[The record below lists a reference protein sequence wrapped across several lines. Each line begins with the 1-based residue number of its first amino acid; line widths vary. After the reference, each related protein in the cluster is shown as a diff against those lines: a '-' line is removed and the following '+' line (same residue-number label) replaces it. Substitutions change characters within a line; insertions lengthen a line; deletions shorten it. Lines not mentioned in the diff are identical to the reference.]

1 LVGPGN
7 PGDFGTL
14 AGHGIPWESNIL
26 RGPFPD
32 TINYVGPNPN
42 PNNPPPNNGIIY
54 HEGYPKRI
62 YGIHRNG
69 KSGWLIVGSL
79 PPPTAPA
86 HMFRFDGIKES
97 EYHPEYEYYQRN
109 QSFIQ
114 SAPRD
119 SLQANDWFTMV
130 YYGIFSPPQTSE
142 VDRTFEV
149 QGYMVVKL
157 VQHNVKT
164 LVLISSQ
171 QILWPMFVSQT
182 NLGLVFGKGRIAY
195 ITRTLRDLLSH
206 PIPVDP
212 KRNVRRPIQ
221 LEVIGAPQQG
231 VPQQGAP
238 QQGAPQQGTPQQ
250 GVPHQ
255 GAPQQGVPHQGA
267 PQQGAPQQGAP
278 QQGAPQQ
285 GAPQQGHPEQVVS
298 YQTSYQDTCQRPSQ
312 ITSERASYQGPGA
325 AYQVASQNL
334 LQAHSPQQGAP
345 AQTHFPSTYFPL
357 VEPGQPANKII
368 KDYRDYLTQMK
379 NFQTQPA
386 QYQRE
391 STQASRSQGGPS
403 DANSK
408 GFEELEAIVERQS
421 RAIENLLQER
431 ESFLCQRDSSEHP
444 TESTL

>member
-7 PGDFGTL
+7 PVDFGTL
-14 AGHGIPWESNIL
+14 AGPGIPLVPERSGLWESNIL
-26 RGPFPD
+26 RGPYPD
-32 TINYVGPNPN
+32 TISYVGPNLD

-69 KSGWLIVGSL
+69 KSGWLIVGSP

-86 HMFRFDGIKES
+86 HMFRFEGIKES
-97 EYHPEYEYYQRN
+97 ECHPEYEYYQRN

-149 QGYMVVKL
+149 QGYTVVKP

-171 QILWPMFVSQT
+171 RILRPMFVSQT

-221 LEVIGAPQQG
+221 LEVVGAHQQGFPQQDAPQQGAPQQG
-231 VPQQGAP
+231 VPQQGAL
-238 QQGAPQQGTPQQ
+238 QQGAPQQG
-250 GVPHQ
+250 V
-255 GAPQQGVPHQGA
+255 
-267 PQQGAPQQGAP
+267 P

-298 YQTSYQDTCQRPSQ
+298 YQTSYEDTCQRPSQ
-312 ITSERASYQGPGA
+312 ITSERALYQGPGA
-325 AYQVASQNL
+325 AQVAAQNL
-334 LQAHSPQQGAP
+334 LRAHSQQQGAP
-345 AQTHFPSTYFPL
+345 AQTHLPSTYFPL

-368 KDYRDYLTQMK
+368 KDYTNYLMQMK
-379 NFQTQPA
+379 NFQTQP
-386 QYQRE
+386 
-391 STQASRSQGGPS
+391 TQASRSQGGPS
-403 DANSK
+403 DDSK
-408 GFEELEAIVERQS
+408 RFEELEAIVERQS

-431 ESFLCQRDSSEHP
+431 ESYLCLRDSSE